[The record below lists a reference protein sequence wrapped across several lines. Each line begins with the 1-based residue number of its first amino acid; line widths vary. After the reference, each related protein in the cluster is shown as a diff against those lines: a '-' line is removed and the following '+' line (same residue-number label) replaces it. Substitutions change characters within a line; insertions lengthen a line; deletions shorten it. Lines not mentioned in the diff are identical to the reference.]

1 MLEPGDG
8 VYAAVVPP
16 EWGHKLQATST
27 PSQRMAQEAQEGPP
41 AECPFE
47 ELVPEHYRDFRD
59 VFSKEAFDELPPRK
73 PWDHAIDLAPDAK
86 LPQGRTFPLSPVEQ
100 RELDAFLRENLANG
114 RIRPSKSPT
123 GALVFFVK
131 KKDRSLR
138 LVQDYRKL
146 NKVTVN
152 NSYPLPLISDVL
164 TRLRGAKWFS
174 TLDL

>member
-1 MLEPGDG
+1 
-8 VYAAVVPP
+8 
-16 EWGHKLQATST
+16 
-27 PSQRMAQEAQEGPP
+27 MAQEAQDRPLQEQ
-41 AECPFE
+41 PFE
-47 ELVPEHYRDFRD
+47 ELVLGHYRDFRD
-59 VFSKEAFDELPPRK
+59 VFSKEAFNELPPWK

-123 GALVFFVK
+123 GAPVFFVK
-131 KKDRSLR
+131 KKDGSLR

-146 NKVTVN
+146 NEVTVK

-164 TRLRGAKWFS
+164 TCLRGAKLFS
-174 TLDL
+174 TLDLRWGFNNVRIKEGDEWKAAFATN